1 MAQIADQLAGI
12 GKAQLDTLLKAA
24 ELTADSVS
32 KLAEVNLEAA
42 KESYADSVAT
52 LKKVGTVKDVNSL
65 GSLNSGASFQP
76 LWDKATSYS
85 KAVYGVVSSAQAE
98 YAHLVEQQLA
108 EINKGVVVA
117 LDTAVKSAPPGSESV
132 FNVLKSSVHSANAF
146 YETLAK
152 TARQVVAATE
162 ANLSAAANQVTTSAK
177 KKAA

>member
-12 GKAQLDTLLKAA
+12 GKAQLDAFLKAA

-42 KESYADSVAT
+42 KESYADSVAA
-52 LKKVGTVKDVNSL
+52 LKKVGTVKDVNTL
-65 GSLNSGASFQP
+65 GSVNSASFQP

-162 ANLSAAANQVTTSAK
+162 ANLTAAANQVSATAK